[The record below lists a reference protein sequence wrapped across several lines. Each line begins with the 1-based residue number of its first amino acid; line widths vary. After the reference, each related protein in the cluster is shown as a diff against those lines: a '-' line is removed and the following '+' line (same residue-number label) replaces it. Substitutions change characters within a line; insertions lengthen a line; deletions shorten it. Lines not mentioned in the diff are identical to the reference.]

1 MNTARIAELLEPFLV
16 TPIVIQDESSIAEE
30 GPLHSEALRTRGGPA
45 ALSPSQLKR
54 ISMYIDILC
63 RWNVRINL
71 TAIRDPEEIVTRHFG
86 ESLFAAR
93 HLFPDGRSA
102 GERAIGEGPTAGGR
116 SDRGGTGD
124 GAADASATRGGAAR
138 KGAAD
143 GATADREAAGGFAAG
158 GEREDGGSKD
168 AGADRGR
175 AALQGR
181 VAGLEDARALAP
193 VRTPRSRHRLRR
205 RIPRPSHQTVG
216 APTISHDDRVQPQ
229 EGRVPPRSHPRPYID
244 GCQYTEYAC
253 GVLRPERPL
262 TWSPCAPSNASKRSC
277 PPPPHWST
285 ARPSGPAHRL
295 RPTRPSPN
303 RRSQRFHVVRPSPDP
318 GIPHPHPADCP
329 P

>member
-1 MNTARIAELLEPFLV
+1 
-16 TPIVIQDESSIAEE
+16 
-30 GPLHSEALRTRGGPA
+30 
-45 ALSPSQLKR
+45 
-54 ISMYIDILC
+54 MYIDILC

-116 SDRGGTGD
+116 SNRGGTGD

-143 GATADREAAGGFAAG
+143 GATADR

-181 VAGLEDARALAP
+181 VAGQEDARALAP
-193 VRTPRSRHRLRR
+193 VTIRVADIGSGAGFPGLPIKLWAPQLSLTMIESNHRKAAFLREVTRALTLTDVNIQNTRAESLGRRAAFDVVTVRAVERFEAILPTAAALVTPPGRLALLIGFAQQDQARRVLRDFVWSEPAPIPASRSRILLIARR
-205 RIPRPSHQTVG
+205 EATNQTG
-216 APTISHDDRVQPQ
+216 
-229 EGRVPPRSHPRPYID
+229 
-244 GCQYTEYAC
+244 
-253 GVLRPERPL
+253 
-262 TWSPCAPSNASKRSC
+262 
-277 PPPPHWST
+277 
-285 ARPSGPAHRL
+285 
-295 RPTRPSPN
+295 
-303 RRSQRFHVVRPSPDP
+303 
-318 GIPHPHPADCP
+318 
-329 P
+329 